1 MFKYSHLFI
10 EIEDICFK
18 ITCDLFLAFH
28 EALGDLIAL
37 SVSTPTHLKQI
48 GLLDQVT
55 NDKGHTKE
63 INPGSFSREG
73 SIFNSFSFSYMKIY
87 TYLYKKNEKK
97 NFKKRIK
104 KEFRNF
110 LIEISMN

>member
-73 SIFNSFSFSYMKIY
+73 SIFNSFSFSYMKFY
-87 TYLYKKNEKK
+87 TYLYKKMKRRILKKELKK
-97 NFKKRIK
+97 NF
-104 KEFRNF
+104 
-110 LIEISMN
+110 EIFCLKYQ

>member
-1 MFKYSHLFI
+1 MFEYSHLFI
-10 EIEDICFK
+10 EIEDSCFK

-48 GLLDQVT
+48 GLLDEVT

-63 INPGSFSREG
+63 SNPGCFSREG
-73 SIFNSFSFSYMKIY
+73 SIFNSFSFSYMKFY
-87 TYLYKKNEKK
+87 TYFYNKNEKK
-97 NFKKRIK
+97 NLKKK
-104 KEFRNF
+104 
-110 LIEISMN
+110 L